1 MSVYKVLIHVYLSI
15 VATVRLNASKYNTSE
30 SARGV
35 QVCADLINATL
46 GSGQRLEVNFAFID
60 GSAKRD
66 RKSWT
71 IKS

>member
-1 MSVYKVLIHVYLSI
+1 M
-15 VATVRLNASKYNTSE
+15 ATVKLSASKYNTSE

-46 GSGQRLEVNFAFID
+46 ESGQSLQVNFAFID
-60 GSAKRD
+60 GSALRN

-71 IKS
+71 IIS

>member
-1 MSVYKVLIHVYLSI
+1 M
-15 VATVRLNASKYNTSE
+15 ATVRLSASKYNTSE
-30 SARGV
+30 PARGV

-46 GSGQRLEVNFAFID
+46 GSGQSLQVNFDLIN
-60 GSAKRD
+60 GSALRN

>member
-1 MSVYKVLIHVYLSI
+1 M
-15 VATVRLNASKYNTSE
+15 ATVKLSASKYNTPE

-46 GSGQRLEVNFAFID
+46 GSGQSLRVNFALID
-60 GSAKRD
+60 ESALQN

-71 IKS
+71 KIF